1 MKQKTMSAILILTLL
16 VSEVLMAQPATPQVP
31 AVRPQPSAASAA
43 PAASPAQGP
52 TQDAQTV
59 RPQPAS
65 TRRSYERETRPR
77 RRSGISKKEVVVL
90 AGIAGTSMGIGAL
103 AGGAKGLAIGA
114 IVGGW
119 GAYAGH
125 RLWRWIR

>member
-1 MKQKTMSAILILTLL
+1 MKQKAICAILLLTMLAP
-16 VSEVLMAQPATPQVP
+16 EFLMAQAGTQQVAT
-31 AVRPQPSAASAA
+31 ARPQPPATAAAA
-43 PAASPAQGP
+43 PAPSPPQNTPSA
-52 TQDAQTV
+52 

-65 TRRSYERETRPR
+65 RRRSYERETQARRHPR
-77 RRSGISKKEVVVL
+77 ISKKEVIFL

-119 GAYAGH
+119 GAYAAH
-125 RLWRWIR
+125 RFWRWIR